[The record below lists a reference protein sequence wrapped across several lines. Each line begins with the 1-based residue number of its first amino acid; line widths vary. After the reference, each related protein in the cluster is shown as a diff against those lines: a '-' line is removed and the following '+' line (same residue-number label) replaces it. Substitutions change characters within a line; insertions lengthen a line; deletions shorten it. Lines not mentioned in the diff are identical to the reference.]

1 MDELAKGEDQDDGYP
16 PEEGFQLYTLKRR
29 NKKKLKTLDLSL
41 VHSSLDYEV
50 FISEHKRCGQYL
62 YKTSS

>member
-16 PEEGFQLYTLKRR
+16 SEEGFQLYTLKRR
-29 NKKKLKTLDLSL
+29 NKKNKLKTLDLSL

-50 FISEHKRCGQYL
+50 FISEHKICG
-62 YKTSS
+62 

>member
-29 NKKKLKTLDLSL
+29 NKKKIKNTRFK
-41 VHSSLDYEV
+41 SSPFE
-50 FISEHKRCGQYL
+50 S
-62 YKTSS
+62 